1 MIYLDNNATTQVDP
15 RVVAK
20 MKPYFDVQ
28 FGNAAS
34 NHALGWKAND
44 ALLRARKRIALLLGC
59 RSKEITFTSGA
70 TESNHMVIQGHFLH
84 CLSMGE
90 KRRCHIITS
99 NIEHKCVLEACKR
112 VERLG
117 GTLTILE
124 ADKQGLISPDQVLEA
139 MRPETRLVSIMYANN
154 EIGSVN
160 PISEIAKICRQ
171 NSILFHTDASQA
183 VGKIDIDLTN
193 IDFLSLSAHKLYGP
207 KGIGALYCKSRA
219 VSKIDPIMPGGNQEE
234 GLRSGTVNVP
244 GAIGLGAAAEIA
256 KNKSHR
262 KEVEDLTKRL
272 LEGIRKVWPRVQLNG
287 PEENRLLGNLNLT
300 FPGVDPD
307 DLEMALE
314 DVAYSNSS
322 SCSSGDKKGSYVL
335 EAIGL
340 SEADRKSSIRLG
352 VGLFNTEEEI
362 DQVIAALSELK

>member
-1 MIYLDNNATTQVDP
+1 MFNLVGNHLEFIEVITKNIYFNRCLKRKIHRPGKLALYPLDGFELPSELLDNPFLT
-15 RVVAK
+15 
-20 MKPYFDVQ
+20 F
-28 FGNAAS
+28 F
-34 NHALGWKAND
+34 
-44 ALLRARKRIALLLGC
+44 IA
-59 RSKEITFTSGA
+59 F
-70 TESNHMVIQGHFLH
+70 VLH
-84 CLSMGE
+84 
-90 KRRCHIITS
+90 H
-99 NIEHKCVLEACKR
+99 
-112 VERLG
+112 
-117 GTLTILE
+117 
-124 ADKQGLISPDQVLEA
+124 
-139 MRPETRLVSIMYANN
+139 
-154 EIGSVN
+154 
-160 PISEIAKICRQ
+160 
-171 NSILFHTDASQA
+171 
-183 VGKIDIDLTN
+183 DIDLTD